1 MDYRKK
7 RKIIIVLFFILF
19 LSIFLFF
26 EIKNNL
32 NQKEEIKKI
41 VINEKIINIE
51 LAKSPLEHYIGL
63 SGREELCDNCGLLFI
78 FPDLETRQFV
88 MRNMKFPLDIIFIKN
103 NTIVEILENLEPE
116 GDSPKKIYSSN
127 SPVNNVLEI
136 NAGISKQYGLE
147 IGQKVYFSNK

>member
-7 RKIIIVLFFILF
+7 RKIIIVLFFVLF

-51 LAKSPLEHYIGL
+51 LAKSPLEHYVGL
-63 SGREELCDNCGLLFI
+63 SGREEVCDNCGLLFI

-88 MRNMKFPLDIIFIKN
+88 MRNMKFPLDIIFIKDD
-103 NTIVEILENLEPE
+103 TIVEILENLEPE
-116 GDSPKKIYSSN
+116 GSNPKEIYSSN
-127 SPVNNVLEI
+127 QPVNNVLEI
-136 NAGISKQYGLE
+136 NAGMSKQYDFKT
-147 IGQKVYFSNK
+147 GQKVIFK